1 MSIETKNTKL
11 TDFFMSKATR
21 NLEETGEVMELNLG
35 PQHPSTHGVLRLKLR
50 LDGEVVLSAEPVI
63 GYLHTG
69 IEKECE
75 TRTYHQV
82 FTLIDRIDYLSGPA
96 EEQAFA
102 GAVERLMHVEVP
114 ERAQIIRVI
123 LLELSRIASHLI
135 WVGTSALELNM
146 SSVYMYCFSERE
158 KILDLFEEMSGAR
171 MFPSCWRI
179 GGLARDL
186 NPEFEANTRKFLKG
200 FPSTWKDLN
209 NLLTS
214 NYVWCERLQG
224 IAVIDKDLCKQFMCT
239 GPVIRGAG
247 VPYDIRKVYPY
258 LGYDTY
264 HFEVP
269 TRTEADAYARYLVR
283 MEEMQQSASLIEQAL
298 KRLVPGPIITD
309 NRKVALPPRHELARS
324 MEAVIHQFKLVS
336 AGIEPPIGELYQ
348 CVESARGEIG
358 YYLVSNGTHRP
369 YRLRVRSPSFSHVE
383 VLQKV
388 LPGHLLSDVVVAIAS
403 VDPILGDVDR

>member
-1 MSIETKNTKL
+1 MSKIIRDLSKLKL
-11 TDFFMSKATR
+11 TGDV
-21 NLEETGEVMELNLG
+21 LELNLG

-50 LDGEVVLSAEPVI
+50 LDGEVILSAEPVI

-75 TRTYHQV
+75 SRTYHQI

-102 GAVERLMHVEVP
+102 AAVERLMKVEVP
-114 ERAQIIRVI
+114 ERAQTIRLA

-135 WVGTSALELNM
+135 WIGTSALELNM
-146 SSVYMYCFSERE
+146 SSVYMYCFAERE
-158 KILDLFEEMSGAR
+158 KILDIFEEMSGAR

-179 GGLARDL
+179 GGLAYDL
-186 NPEFEANTRKFLKG
+186 DPKFESGVRAFLKG
-200 FPSTWKDLN
+200 FPRTWRDLD
-209 NLLTS
+209 NLLTD

-224 IAVIDKDLCKQFMCT
+224 VAIIDNELCKQYMCT
-239 GPVIRGAG
+239 GPVIRAAG

-258 LGYDTY
+258 LGYENYQFD
-264 HFEVP
+264 VP
-269 TRTEADAYARYLVR
+269 TQTQGDSYARYLIR
-283 MEEMQQSASLIEQAL
+283 MEEMRQSASLVEQAL
-298 KRLVPGPIITD
+298 AKLKPGPVITD
-309 NRKVALPPRHELARS
+309 DRKVALPPRRELARS

-336 AGIEPPIGELYQ
+336 EGIHPPAGELYQ

-358 YYLVSNGTHRP
+358 YYLVSDGSNRP
-369 YRLRVRSPSFSHVE
+369 HRLRVRSPSFTHIQ

-388 LPGHLLSDVVVAIAS
+388 LPGHILPDVIVAIAS